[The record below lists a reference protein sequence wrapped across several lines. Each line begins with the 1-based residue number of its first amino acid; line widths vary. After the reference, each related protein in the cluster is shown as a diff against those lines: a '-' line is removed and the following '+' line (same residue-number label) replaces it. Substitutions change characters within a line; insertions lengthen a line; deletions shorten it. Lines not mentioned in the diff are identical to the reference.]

1 MKEPKIREFV
11 PLKVFQQRSVP
22 EAIRALGSLDRID
35 YVDLFV
41 ATTSTAMDVSP
52 EQWARAAVEGA
63 SPAGRFLAWRVI
75 CGLRLEP
82 QPSPD
87 HVGGWKIAD
96 RSDNWTRM
104 EASSWFMT
112 AHIVFQ
118 IDEGCVSFATL
129 IRYDRR
135 VAALIWTPVSI
146 LHRAVAPDFL
156 RAAVKRVERSR

>member
-1 MKEPKIREFV
+1 
-11 PLKVFQQRSVP
+11 
-22 EAIRALGSLDRID
+22 
-35 YVDLFV
+35 
-41 ATTSTAMDVSP
+41 MDVSP

-75 CGLRLEP
+75 CGLRLQP

-87 HVGGWKIAD
+87 YVGGWKIAD
-96 RSDNWTRM
+96 RSDNWIRM